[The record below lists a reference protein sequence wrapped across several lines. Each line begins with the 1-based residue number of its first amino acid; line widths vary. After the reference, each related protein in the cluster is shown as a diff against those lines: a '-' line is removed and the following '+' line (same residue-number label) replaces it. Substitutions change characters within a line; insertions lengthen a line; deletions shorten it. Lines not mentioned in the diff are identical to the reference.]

1 MMYVRLS
8 DAPHESCLRFSPK
21 CFGQVLGAGKVRLV
35 RNLVKFPEKSVRHV
49 CGSCEMSEMEAED
62 QSVEPNMYE
71 WKK

>member
-1 MMYVRLS
+1 MFWSGV
-8 DAPHESCLRFSPK
+8 
-21 CFGQVLGAGKVRLV
+21 GAGKVRLV